1 MKQNHTPSWPILQ
14 HPSLFRRRISGFWRD
29 FWTKSCSFLDWRAV
43 CDTPNCGDSRL
54 SRKQH
59 FHNTQ
64 TGYPA
69 SAPWNPQTGRPF
81 SEGVRLMS
89 STEPDQVTRKNL
101 ERLSHPAV
109 VAYAVR
115 CALRVWG
122 RIPREL
128 RERNILH
135 KNECHVEEMKSALR
149 LARDYVNAPSAS
161 NVEGLR
167 RAVEDLQQID
177 KVFNAGVFL
186 EPQRTNTAYPPR
198 PTILLRIAVLSPPSL
213 TALRTLLAA
222 VRAASCA
229 AQSQASYGDCSV
241 ICSALDAEAQ
251 SLAAERKA
259 SRAAQSDLEDLE
271 NWSNGAPKEQ
281 DGAPASSQL
290 DRQKPILSEHWHL
303 YPDEVPDW
311 FLDAMTNGWVFPN

>member
-1 MKQNHTPSWPILQ
+1 
-14 HPSLFRRRISGFWRD
+14 
-29 FWTKSCSFLDWRAV
+29 
-43 CDTPNCGDSRL
+43 
-54 SRKQH
+54 
-59 FHNTQ
+59 
-64 TGYPA
+64 
-69 SAPWNPQTGRPF
+69 
-81 SEGVRLMS
+81 MS

-128 RERNILH
+128 RDRNILQ
-135 KNECHVEEMKSALR
+135 KNEGRIEEMKSALR
-149 LARDYVNAPSAS
+149 LARDYVNSPSAS

-167 RAVEDLQQID
+167 RAVEDIQQID
-177 KVFNAGVFL
+177 NVFNAGVFL
-186 EPQRTNTAYPPR
+186 EPQITNTAHPPR
-198 PTILLRIAVLSPPSL
+198 PTILLKIAVLSPPSI

-229 AQSQASYGDCSV
+229 VQSQAAYGDSRV

-251 SLAAERKA
+251 SKAAERKA
-259 SRAAQSDLEDLE
+259 NKAAQSDLEDLE
-271 NWSNGAPKEQ
+271 NWSIGVPKEQ
-281 DGAPASSQL
+281 DGAPASPDL
-290 DRQKPILSEHWHL
+290 DPKKPILSEHWHL

-311 FLDAMTNGWVFPN
+311 FPDAMTNGWVFPN